1 MRFVFLTT
9 GKALMIRTI
18 WNYIRLDHSAS
29 SMHSTSVKRR
39 PSKKKA
45 PLAKR
50 ASVDD
55 IATYSVDVPDGEVQR
70 NVKPILCSLSSVN
83 I

>member
-1 MRFVFLTT
+1 
-9 GKALMIRTI
+9 
-18 WNYIRLDHSAS
+18 
-29 SMHSTSVKRR
+29 MHATSVERR
-39 PSKKKA
+39 PSGKKKA

-70 NVKPILCSLSSVN
+70 NYIIAYMYAVDLCKYFIKPGTRRPLASTHLVS
-83 I
+83 